1 MTAAMCSNQQ
11 QKATSG
17 SPLLSPP
24 TNHSK
29 FCSFVP
35 IILPIGDYFIFSEDK
50 ILNQIERD
58 LLMNFKKK
66 KNGGPYI
73 STSHLRNKRSWN
85 ENRCAKHNNVVL
97 KTKKNSFGCIRNAPE
112 SCQIKFN
119 AKILPEKL
127 RLTSSE
133 QQLL

>member
-11 QKATSG
+11 QKAMSG

-35 IILPIGDYFIFSEDK
+35 ITLPIGDYFIFSEDK

-58 LLMNFKKK
+58 LFMNFKKK
-66 KNGGPYI
+66 KNWQALHF
-73 STSHLRNKRSWN
+73 HLPS
-85 ENRCAKHNNVVL
+85 E
-97 KTKKNSFGCIRNAPE
+97 E
-112 SCQIKFN
+112 Q
-119 AKILPEKL
+119 EK
-127 RLTSSE
+127 SE
-133 QQLL
+133 